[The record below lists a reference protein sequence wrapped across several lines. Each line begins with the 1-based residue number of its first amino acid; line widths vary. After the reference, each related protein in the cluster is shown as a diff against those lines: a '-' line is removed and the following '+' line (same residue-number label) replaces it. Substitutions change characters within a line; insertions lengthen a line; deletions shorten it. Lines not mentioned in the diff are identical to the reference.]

1 LADHGIVVALG
12 GNALAPAGEEGTIG
26 EQFAHT
32 RESMAAVVALARD
45 GWRIAIVHG
54 NGPQV
59 GNDLIRQEMAREHVP
74 PLPLGVVVAGTQ
86 GWIGYM
92 IQQSLQNALAAAG
105 VDRSV
110 VTVVTQTI
118 VDRDDPALRAPSKPI
133 GRTMDAARAQI
144 VAAELGWD
152 VMEVRGGWRRAVASP
167 LPLAIME
174 SEMIRSLVSAGHLV
188 IAAGG
193 GGIPAYRD
201 AGLGLEGI
209 DAVVDKDRAA
219 AVLAREIGAEVLLI
233 LTDVAAV
240 FRAYGTPSEEPIRRM
255 RVAEAEALVASGE
268 LGAGSMAPKVEAA
281 ARFIR
286 DGGSRAIIARLDQG
300 LEAVVGRAG
309 TEIVA

>member
-1 LADHGIVVALG
+1 LTDHGIVIALG

-26 EQFAHT
+26 EQFLHT
-32 RESMAAVVALARD
+32 RESMSAVVALARD

-59 GNDLIRQEMAREHVP
+59 GSDLIRQEMARELVP

-105 VDRSV
+105 VERSV
-110 VTVVTQTI
+110 VTIVTQTV
-118 VDRDDPALRAPSKPI
+118 VDHEDPALRAPSKPI
-133 GRTMDAARAQI
+133 GRTMDAARAKA
-144 VAAELGWD
+144 VADELGWD
-152 VMEVRGGWRRAVASP
+152 VMEVRGGWRRAVGSP
-167 LPLAIME
+167 LPLRIVE
-174 SEMIRSLVSAGHLV
+174 SEMIRSLVAAGHVV

-193 GGIPAYRD
+193 GGIPACIESDR
-201 AGLGLEGI
+201 ALEGV
-209 DAVVDKDRAA
+209 DAVIDKDRAA

-233 LTDVAAV
+233 LTDVSAV
-240 FRAYGTPSEEPIRRM
+240 YRAYGTSREEPIRRM
-255 RVAEAEALVASGE
+255 SVADAEALLASGE
-268 LGAGSMAPKVEAA
+268 LGAGSMSPKVEAA

-286 DGGSRAIIARLDQG
+286 DGGGRAIIARLDQG